1 MPLSLVVSVLNI
13 KGKLYRKTQN
23 FIEILIMRIRSFL
36 ALVITFCLTLG
47 FIPAKTYA
55 FSERGNAQFT
65 DVVNTGKAND
75 CPEIDSSSI
84 GSISLSNGDSL
95 KGICMHPTEVYVK
108 VPGSKRQ
115 KSEFLSTKIISPR
128 NNTTVT
134 EVYGDIDSGKFTEKG
149 GIDFQ
154 LITVLTPGGLEVP
167 FAFSAKDLTASMP
180 SSIEPG
186 TELNGTTFTPNYRT
200 GDFLDPKAR
209 AANTGVEYAQGLV
222 ALGGDDEELAKENI
236 KVDVNGTGTVKLSI
250 TNVDS
255 DTEEFTGTFEAVQP
269 SDTDMGSKDPLDVKI
284 IGQLYGR
291 KA

>member
-1 MPLSLVVSVLNI
+1 MLLSLVLSVLNI
-13 KGKLYRKTQN
+13 QGKFYRQIQN

-36 ALVITFCLTLG
+36 ALVISFCITLA
-47 FIPAKTYA
+47 FVPLRTYA

-75 CPEIDSSSI
+75 CPALDASLE
-84 GSISLSNGDSL
+84 GSISISNGDSL

-115 KSEFLSTKIISPR
+115 KADFVSTKIISPR

-167 FAFSAKDLTASMP
+167 FAFSAKDLTANIP
-180 SSIEPG
+180 SSLEPG
-186 TELNGTTFTPNYRT
+186 TEVSGSTFTPNYRT

-236 KVDVNGTGTVKLSI
+236 KVDVNGTGTIKLSI
-250 TNVDS
+250 TSVDS
-255 DTEEFTGTFEAVQP
+255 DTDEFAGTFEAIQP
-269 SDTDMGSKDPLDVKI
+269 SDTDMGSKEPVDVKI
-284 IGQLYGR
+284 IGELYGR

>member
-1 MPLSLVVSVLNI
+1 
-13 KGKLYRKTQN
+13 
-23 FIEILIMRIRSFL
+23 MRIRSFL

-47 FIPAKTYA
+47 FVPEKTFA

-75 CPEIDSSSI
+75 CPEIDSSLT
-84 GSISLSNGDSL
+84 GTISLSNGDSL

-108 VPGSKRQ
+108 VPAAKRQ
-115 KSEFLSTKIISPR
+115 KAEFVSTKIISPR

-186 TELNGTTFTPNYRT
+186 TELSGSTFTPNYRT

-236 KVDVNGTGTVKLSI
+236 KVDVNGTGTIKLSI
-250 TNVDS
+250 TSVDS
-255 DTEEFTGTFEAVQP
+255 DTDEFSGTFEAVQP

-284 IGQLYGR
+284 KGILYGR

>member
-1 MPLSLVVSVLNI
+1 MPISLVVSVLNI

-75 CPEIDSSSI
+75 CPEIDSSLV

-236 KVDVNGTGTVKLSI
+236 KVDVNGTGTVKFSI
-250 TNVDS
+250 TSVDS

>member
-1 MPLSLVVSVLNI
+1 MGNI
-13 KGKLYRKTQN
+13 KGKPYRKTQN
-23 FIEILIMRIRSFL
+23 LIEILIMRIRSFL

-167 FAFSAKDLTASMP
+167 FAFSAKDLTANIP

-186 TELNGTTFTPNYRT
+186 TEVSGSTFTPNYRT

-236 KVDVNGTGTVKLSI
+236 KVDVNGTGTIKLSI
-250 TNVDS
+250 TSVDS
-255 DTEEFTGTFEAVQP
+255 DTDEFAGTFEAIQP
-269 SDTDMGSKDPLDVKI
+269 SDTDMGSKEPVDVKI
-284 IGQLYGR
+284 IGELYGR

>member
-167 FAFSAKDLTASMP
+167 FAFSAKDLTASIP

-186 TELNGTTFTPNYRT
+186 TELSGTTFTPNYRT

>member
-1 MPLSLVVSVLNI
+1 MPLSLVVSILNI

-36 ALVITFCLTLG
+36 ALVITLCLTLG

-167 FAFSAKDLTASMP
+167 FAFSAKDLTASIP

-186 TELNGTTFTPNYRT
+186 TELSGTTFTPNYRT

>member
-1 MPLSLVVSVLNI
+1 
-13 KGKLYRKTQN
+13 
-23 FIEILIMRIRSFL
+23 MRIRSFL
-36 ALVITFCLTLG
+36 AFVISLCITFA
-47 FIPAKTYA
+47 FVPVKTFA

-75 CPEIDSSSI
+75 CPTLDSSLV
-84 GSISLSNGDSL
+84 GSISLGNGDSL
-95 KGICMHPTEVYVK
+95 KGICMHPTEVY
-108 VPGSKRQ
+108 
-115 KSEFLSTKIISPR
+115 
-128 NNTTVT
+128 
-134 EVYGDIDSGKFTEKG
+134 GDIDSGTFTEKG

-167 FAFSAKDLTASMP
+167 FAFSAKDLTADLP

-186 TELNGTTFTPNYRT
+186 TEVSGSTFTPNYRT

-209 AANTGVEYAQGLV
+209 AKNTGVEYAQGLV

-236 KVDVNGTGTVKLSI
+236 KVDVNGTGVITLSI
-250 TNVDS
+250 NNVDS
-255 DTEEFTGTFEAVQP
+255 DTDEFAGTFEAIQP

-284 IGQLYGR
+284 IGELYGR

>member
-1 MPLSLVVSVLNI
+1 
-13 KGKLYRKTQN
+13 
-23 FIEILIMRIRSFL
+23 MRIRYFL
-36 ALVITFCLTLG
+36 AFVISICITFAFL
-47 FIPAKTYA
+47 PVKTFA

-75 CPEIDSSSI
+75 CPTLDSSLV
-84 GSISLSNGDSL
+84 GSISLGNGDSL
-95 KGICMHPTEVYVK
+95 KGICMHPTEVY
-108 VPGSKRQ
+108 
-115 KSEFLSTKIISPR
+115 
-128 NNTTVT
+128 
-134 EVYGDIDSGKFTEKG
+134 GDIDSGTFTEKG

-167 FAFSAKDLTASMP
+167 FAFSAKDLTADLP

-186 TELNGTTFTPNYRT
+186 TEVSGSTFTPNYRT

-209 AANTGVEYAQGLV
+209 AKNTGVEYAQGLV

-236 KVDVNGTGTVKLSI
+236 KVDVNGTGVITLSI
-250 TNVDS
+250 NNVDS
-255 DTEEFTGTFEAVQP
+255 DTDEFAGTFEAIQP

-284 IGQLYGR
+284 IGELYGR

>member
-1 MPLSLVVSVLNI
+1 
-13 KGKLYRKTQN
+13 
-23 FIEILIMRIRSFL
+23 MRIRSFL
-36 ALVITFCLTLG
+36 ALVITICLTLG
-47 FIPAKTYA
+47 FLPEKTYA

-75 CPEIDSSSI
+75 CPALDSSLV
-84 GSISLSNGDSL
+84 GSISIGNGDAL

-108 VPGSKRQ
+108 IPGSKRQ
-115 KSEFLSTKIISPR
+115 KADFVSTKIISPR

-167 FAFSAKDLTASMP
+167 FAFSAKDLTTNIP

-186 TELNGTTFTPNYRT
+186 TELNGSTFTPNYRT

-209 AANTGVEYAQGLV
+209 AAFTGVDYAQGLV
-222 ALGGDDEELAKENI
+222 ALGGDDEELSKENI
-236 KVDVNGTGTVKLSI
+236 KQDINGSGVIKLSI
-250 TNVDS
+250 TSVDS
-255 DTEEFTGTFEAVQP
+255 DTDEFSGTFEAIQP

-284 IGQLYGR
+284 IGELYGR

>member
-13 KGKLYRKTQN
+13 KGKFYRQTQN

-167 FAFSAKDLTASMP
+167 FAFSAKDLTASIP

-186 TELNGTTFTPNYRT
+186 TELSGTTFTPNYRT

>member
-1 MPLSLVVSVLNI
+1 
-13 KGKLYRKTQN
+13 
-23 FIEILIMRIRSFL
+23 MRIRSFL

-75 CPEIDSSSI
+75 CPEIDSSSV

-167 FAFSAKDLTASMP
+167 FAFSAKDLTASIP

-186 TELNGTTFTPNYRT
+186 TELSGTTFTPNYRT

>member
-1 MPLSLVVSVLNI
+1 
-13 KGKLYRKTQN
+13 
-23 FIEILIMRIRSFL
+23 MRIRSFF

-167 FAFSAKDLTASMP
+167 FAFSAKDLTASIP

-236 KVDVNGTGTVKLSI
+236 KVDVNGSGTVKFSI
-250 TNVDS
+250 TSVDS

>member
-1 MPLSLVVSVLNI
+1 MPLSLIVSVLNI

-167 FAFSAKDLTASMP
+167 FAFSAKDLTASIP

-186 TELNGTTFTPNYRT
+186 TELSGTTFTPNYRT

>member
-13 KGKLYRKTQN
+13 KGKIYRKTQN

-167 FAFSAKDLTASMP
+167 FAFSAKDLTASIP

-186 TELNGTTFTPNYRT
+186 TELSGTTFTPNYRT

>member
-167 FAFSAKDLTASMP
+167 FAFSAKDLTASIP

-186 TELNGTTFTPNYRT
+186 TELSGTTFTPNYRT

-236 KVDVNGTGTVKLSI
+236 KVDVNGSGTVKFSI
-250 TNVDS
+250 TSVDS